1 MTNEESKDEQT
12 TEIFFAVELTNQG
25 AINIYPNPVEWKDG
39 THFPTLP
46 EIADLSARVAKELD
60 RHLIVDQLSD
70 KIESVITRALEPSE
84 PVPFSQ
90 KLVEALKDRGIT
102 PDDSVGLVP
111 IEEKDE

>member
-1 MTNEESKDEQT
+1 MTNEESKEEQT

-70 KIESVITRALEPSE
+70 KVEAIIASALEPTE

-90 KLVEALKDRGIT
+90 TLVEALKARGIT
-102 PDDSVGLVP
+102 PDESPTKIIDAK
-111 IEEKDE
+111 KDE